1 MRPAPENARE
11 CRICGCTDRR
21 ACFGGCH
28 WIGPDL
34 CSQCGE
40 GGPAASRGHGPDDE
54 GGEDAEGLPVLGP
67 DDECVG
73 WLS

>member
-1 MRPAPENARE
+1 MRPAPENGRE
-11 CRICGCTDRR
+11 CRVCGCTENR

-34 CSQCGE
+34 CSQCSD
-40 GGPAASRGHGPDDE
+40 GGPAAPRGHGPDDYGSE
-54 GGEDAEGLPVLGP
+54 NGEGLPVLGP